1 MSSPYQEF
9 VRKAKER
16 YEMNKK
22 KRAHPMGQFQFTAH
36 ARYKMTQYGL
46 SEQKV
51 KGVLRNP
58 RRTEK
63 GIAPKTA
70 AVMQP
75 VSPKVVE
82 GKEIW
87 KQELWVM
94 YQKKSAK
101 NSKQEATIT
110 DSISGYGVSTR
121 GCLKI
126 ISAWRYPGVS
136 PKRSPIPEEIWQ
148 ELQDGGI
155 LEEEV

>member
-1 MSSPYQEF
+1 MPSPYQEF

-16 YEMNKK
+16 FAENQKK
-22 KRAHPMGQFQFTAH
+22 KLKPRGGMEFTSH
-36 ARYKMTQYGL
+36 ARYKMSQYGL

-51 KGVLRNP
+51 KGVIRNP
-58 RRTEK
+58 KRTEK

-82 GKEIW
+82 GKETW

-94 YQKKSAK
+94 YVKKRKKSSLGILA
-101 NSKQEATIT
+101 QETI
-110 DSISGYGVSTR
+110 R
-121 GCLKI
+121 I
-126 ISAWRYPGVS
+126 ISAWRYPGIS

-148 ELQDGGI
+148 ELEDGGI
-155 LEEEV
+155 LEEE

>member
-16 YEMNKK
+16 YEENKK
-22 KRAHPMGQFQFTAH
+22 KKLLPKNDIEFTAH

-51 KGVLRNP
+51 KSVIRHP
-58 RRTEK
+58 KRTEK

-75 VSPKVVE
+75 VSPKLVD
-82 GKEIW
+82 GKESW

-94 YQKKSAK
+94 YVCPVKSSSDEVSNKIGQFHRSKK
-101 NSKQEATIT
+101 I
-110 DSISGYGVSTR
+110 R
-121 GCLKI
+121 I
-126 ISAWRYPGVS
+126 ISAWRYPGIS
-136 PKRSPIPEEIWQ
+136 PKRSPIPAEIWQ
-148 ELQDGGI
+148 ELEDGGI
-155 LEEEV
+155 LETT

>member
-1 MSSPYQEF
+1 MASPYREF

-16 YEMNKK
+16 FAANKIK
-22 KRAHPMGQFQFTAH
+22 KLLPRAGMEFTAH
-36 ARYKMTQYGL
+36 ARYKMSQYGL

-51 KGVLRNP
+51 RSVLRNP

-75 VSPKVVE
+75 VTPKMIE
-82 GKEIW
+82 GKEAW

-94 YQKKSAK
+94 YIRKRKKGAGGILLP
-101 NSKQEATIT
+101 ET
-110 DSISGYGVSTR
+110 TR
-121 GCLKI
+121 I
-126 ISAWRYPGVS
+126 ISAWRYPGIS

-148 ELQDGGI
+148 ELASGSI
-155 LEEEV
+155 LEEE

>member
-1 MSSPYQEF
+1 MPSPYQEF

-16 YEMNKK
+16 YEENKK
-22 KRAHPMGQFQFTAH
+22 KKLQPKGGIEFTSH

-51 KGVLRNP
+51 KGIIRNP
-58 RRTEK
+58 KRTEK

-70 AVMQP
+70 AIMQP
-75 VSPKVVE
+75 VSSKMID

-87 KQELWVM
+87 KQEIWVM
-94 YQKKSAK
+94 FVKKKAK
-101 NSKQEATIT
+101 IGFPSVGGEQL
-110 DSISGYGVSTR
+110 R
-121 GCLKI
+121 I

-148 ELQDGGI
+148 ELEDGGI
-155 LEEEV
+155 METE

>member
-1 MSSPYQEF
+1 MPSPYQEF

-16 YEMNKK
+16 FAENQKK
-22 KRAHPMGQFQFTAH
+22 KLKPRGGMEFTSH
-36 ARYKMTQYGL
+36 ARYKMSQYGL

-51 KGVLRNP
+51 KGVIRNP
-58 RRTEK
+58 KRTEK

-75 VSPKVVE
+75 VSLKVVA
-82 GKEIW
+82 GKETW

-94 YQKKSAK
+94 YVKKRKKSSLGILA
-101 NSKQEATIT
+101 QET
-110 DSISGYGVSTR
+110 TR
-121 GCLKI
+121 I

-148 ELQDGGI
+148 ELEDGGI
-155 LEEEV
+155 LEEEGGR